1 MHIPKR
7 YFHDRMVLL
16 LLATNAFLALVG
28 IVSILLR
35 LDAERSN
42 SYIVE
47 YRETQLGRNAFTSG
61 SSREIWSFVL
71 FILIVAILHT
81 LLSIRVYGIRR
92 HFAIAV
98 LGMGVLLLVLA
109 ILVSNALLVL

>member
-35 LDAERSN
+35 LDSERS
-42 SYIVE
+42 SGYIVE
-47 YRETQLGRNAFTSG
+47 YRSQLGLSAFKSG
-61 SSREIWSFVL
+61 SSREIWSFIL